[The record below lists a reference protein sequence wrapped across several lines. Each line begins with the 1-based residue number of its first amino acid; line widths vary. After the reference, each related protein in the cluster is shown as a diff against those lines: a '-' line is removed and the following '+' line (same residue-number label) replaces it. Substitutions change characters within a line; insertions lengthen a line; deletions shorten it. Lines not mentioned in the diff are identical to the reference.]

1 MRHRL
6 NNDSHAFVRAIH
18 LRTPGVPIRD
28 VRIGVARAAQPLAW
42 DTPPCRLKVDG
53 DSAGGQKSS
62 VAPPP
67 VTITGVP
74 QAMAS
79 STGMLKP
86 SARYGDT

>member
-1 MRHRL
+1 MACTSASWSGIRKRPNIAGSSAL
-6 NNDSHAFVRAIH
+6 VPSREGS
-18 LRTPGVPIRD
+18 RT
-28 VRIGVARAAQPLAW
+28 
-42 DTPPCRLKVDG
+42 

-86 SARYGDT
+86 SAR